1 MKKLD
6 DFDLDKISE
15 LLKYKESVILA
26 KDSLYD
32 FLKQSWFVIEGTN
45 NFIDCW
51 HLKAISTHLEA
62 CYRRDIKRLLIN
74 IPPRSGKS
82 TLISIAF
89 PAWVWLQNPT
99 EKFIYASYASSLSVD
114 HSRKCK
120 GLIESD
126 WYQARYKHLFKLS
139 DNQNAKSSFENNKKG
154 CLYATSVTGV
164 ATGKGG
170 NFLICDDP
178 NNVVDGESKTMRE
191 KTKDWFNRGFSTRM
205 NDPKN
210 DVIIVVQ
217 QRLHQEDISG
227 HILDNDENKEWVKL
241 ILPME
246 YEKKNHTKTIIL
258 PTTGD
263 KVWEDPRFEEGQLL
277 AEKRF
282 SSKEI
287 KGLKQ
292 RLGAYAYAGQCQQRP
307 SPAEGGIIKKVWF
320 KWWKDTIPPQIDFV
334 VQSWDTALTAN
345 EMSAYSACT
354 TWGVFNDEN
363 NTSNLILLSVWRGR
377 VEYPELREMAKR
389 LYFDYRDTGK
399 VRNPKFKGRN
409 VDMCLVEAKASGD
422 PLIQD
427 LIRGGIGA
435 IGFNPTNYGD
445 KIQRVHLTT
454 PLIESGCIWLQ
465 AMPPHYNKLQSSH
478 EEFLEEI
485 SCFPNASSRD
495 LVDTM
500 TQTIL
505 KLKEGYLSNKSDD
518 ITPTHIQHRENISVY

>member
-1 MKKLD
+1 L
-6 DFDLDKISE
+6 
-15 LLKYKESVILA
+15 
-26 KDSLYD
+26 
-32 FLKQSWFVIEGTN
+32 EGL
-45 NFIDCW
+45 W
-51 HLKAISTHLEA
+51 LEG
-62 CYRRDIKRLLIN
+62 L
-74 IPPRSGKS
+74 
-82 TLISIAF
+82 
-89 PAWVWLQNPT
+89 
-99 EKFIYASYASSLSVD
+99 YASYASSLSVD

-126 WYQARYKHLFKLS
+126 WYQTRYKHLFKLS

-170 NFLICDDP
+170 NFLVCDDP
-178 NNVVDGESKTMRE
+178 NNVVAGESETMRK
-191 KTKDWFNRGFSTRM
+191 KTNDWFNRGFSTRM

-217 QRLHQEDISG
+217 QRLNQEDISG
-227 HILDNDENKEWVKL
+227 HILANDELDEWVKL

-246 YEKKNHTKTIIL
+246 YEKKSHSKTIIL

-263 KVWEDPRFEEGQLL
+263 KVWEDPRVEEGQLL
-277 AEKRF
+277 AEERF

-287 KGLKQ
+287 ISLKQ
-292 RLGAYAYAGQCQQRP
+292 GLGSYGYAGQYQQRP
-307 SPAEGGIIKKVWF
+307 SPEGGGIIKKAWF
-320 KWWKDTIPPQIDFV
+320 KWWKDTVPPQIDFV
-334 VQSWDTALTAN
+334 VQSFDTALTAN

-363 NTSNLILLSVWRGR
+363 NIPNLILLSMWRGR

-399 VRNPKFKGRN
+399 VRNPEFKGRSVN
-409 VDMCLVEAKASGD
+409 MCLVEAKASGD

-427 LIRGGIGA
+427 LKRGGINA
-435 IGFNPTNYGD
+435 IAFVPDKYGD
-445 KIQRVHLTT
+445 KIKRVHLTT
-454 PLIESGCIWLQ
+454 PFIESGCVWLQ
-465 AMPPHYNKLQSSH
+465 AKSPLYNKLQPLH

-485 SCFPNASSRD
+485 ACFPNASSRD

-500 TQTIL
+500 TQVIL
-505 KLKEGYLSNKSDD
+505 KLKEGYLSNKSD
-518 ITPTHIQHRENISVY
+518 IIHPTYDQQYNVSKRVY